1 MHFMKNGWLNLY
13 KPVGIS
19 SAGVV
24 AIVKRVFGRNTKVGH
39 TGTLDVEAEGIL
51 PIAIGEATK
60 LVQFLMDA
68 RKTYRFTIKFGATT
82 DTGDRA
88 GQVVGRCDKI
98 PKYQE
103 CLNVCE
109 KFVGII
115 TQIPP
120 KFSALKI
127 SGVPAYKLAR
137 EGKAPEM
144 KPRNI
149 EVFSLKCT
157 GYDELEGAATY
168 VAEVSKGTYIRT
180 LAEDI
185 SLCLQ
190 SLGFVIEL
198 ARTRVGSFNESD
210 SLDPE
215 SLKLKDLAEISALL
229 QDPEVVL
236 ADIPVIHV
244 DVDIAGKVRY
254 GQKVF
259 IESQD
264 IDLVWLEHAGHVLA
278 IGAMSSGCFVSARV
292 FNTDFRN

>member
-1 MHFMKNGWLNLY
+1 MLPLMKNGWLNLY

-19 SAGVV
+19 SAAAV
-24 AIVKRVFGRNTKVGH
+24 AIVKRAFGKNTKVGH

-68 RKTYRFTIKFGATT
+68 RKTYRFTVKFGATT

-88 GQVVGRCDKI
+88 GQVMATCEKI
-98 PKYQE
+98 PSYEE
-103 CLNVCE
+103 CVNVCP
-109 KFVGII
+109 KFVGVI

-144 KPRNI
+144 KPREI
-149 EVFSLKCT
+149 QVFSLECI
-157 GYDELEGAATY
+157 GYESGAATY

-190 SLGFVIEL
+190 SLGFVVEL
-198 ARTRVGSFNESD
+198 ARTKVGSFDESD
-210 SLDPE
+210 CLDPE
-215 SLKLKDLAEISALL
+215 SLKSKSFAEVSALM

-244 DVDIAGKVRY
+244 DVDIAQKVRY
-254 GQKVF
+254 GQKVL
-259 IESQD
+259 IESGD
-264 IDLVWLEHAGHVLA
+264 VDLLWLEHAGHVLA
-278 IGAMSSGCFVSARV
+278 IGSLSNEHFLSARV
-292 FNTDFRN
+292 FNL